1 MTPYHPREA
10 AQLVRKALGAL
21 PVVVVTGLRQAGKT
35 TFLRED
41 PVFQGRR
48 YLTLDDFATLE
59 AARRDPEALLGGDQP
74 LIVDEAQRCPDLL
87 VAVKREVDRRRAPG
101 RFVLSGSANLA
112 LLGGVSESLAGR
124 AIHLTLHPF
133 SRRERR
139 GEIASPP
146 FLIRFLELPELPE
159 PAGCEPLS
167 ADEVLDG
174 GLPPVVL
181 GETTNRGLWFLGYEQ
196 TYLERDVRDL
206 AQVAD
211 LVAFRNLT
219 RLAALRTA
227 QVLNQSELARDA
239 KLPVSTAARY
249 LALLEASF
257 LLLRLPPYLRS
268 RSTRLIRS
276 PKLFVTDSG
285 IAAHLAGVDDL
296 QPGRDQPRRG
306 ALFETYVAHNL
317 AAIVDAHLPR
327 AELSFWSVQ
336 GRHEVDFILADG
348 ARSLAIEVKASGR
361 FDGRDL
367 AGLRTFLA
375 RHSEAVGGILA
386 YNGREA
392 VSLGDKLWAIPL
404 GLLLS

>member
-1 MTPYHPREA
+1 M
-10 AQLVRKALGAL
+10 LVRQAIEAL

-41 PVFQGRR
+41 PVFRGWR

-59 AARRDPEALLGGDQP
+59 AARRDPEALLTSDQP

-133 SRRERR
+133 NRRERR
-139 GEIASPP
+139 GEIDRVP
-146 FLIRFLELPELPE
+146 FLARFLAE
-159 PAGCEPLS
+159 PALPARPAVESLS
-167 ADEVLDG
+167 PEEILDG
-174 GLPPVVL
+174 GLPPVAL
-181 GETTNRGLWFLGYEQ
+181 GETANRGLWFLGYEQ

-239 KLPVSTAARY
+239 KLPVSTTARY
-249 LALLEASF
+249 LGLLETSF
-257 LLLRLPPYLRS
+257 LLTRLPPYLRS
-268 RSTRLIRS
+268 RATRLIKS
-276 PKLFVTDSG
+276 PKLMVSDSG

-296 QPGRDQPRRG
+296 SSGASEPSRG
-306 ALFETYVAHNL
+306 ALFETYVAQNL
-317 AAIVDAHLPR
+317 TAIVDAHLPR
-327 AELSFWSVQ
+327 AEVSYWSVQ
-336 GRHEVDFILADG
+336 GRHEVDFVIAHG
-348 ARSLAIEVKASGR
+348 ARCLAIEVKAATR
-361 FDGRDL
+361 FDARDL
-367 AGLRTFLA
+367 AGLRAFLA
-375 RHSEAVGGILA
+375 HHPEAVAGVLA

-392 VSLGDKLWAIPL
+392 VSLGDRLWALPV

>member
-1 MTPYHPREA
+1 MTPYRPREA
-10 AQLVRKALGAL
+10 AALVRQALEAL

-41 PVFQGRR
+41 PVFHGRR
-48 YLTLDDFATLE
+48 FVTLDDFATLE
-59 AARRDPEALLGGDQP
+59 AARRDPEALLAGDQP

-139 GEIASPP
+139 GEIDQPP
-146 FLIRFLELPELPE
+146 FLVRFLAAPALPAQ
-159 PAGCEPLS
+159 PAAESLS
-167 ADEVLDG
+167 SEEILDG
-174 GLPPVVL
+174 GLPPVAL
-181 GETTNRGLWFLGYEQ
+181 GETGNRGLWFLGYEQ

-219 RLAALRTA
+219 RLAVLRTA

-239 KLPVSTAARY
+239 KLPVSTAGRY
-249 LALLEASF
+249 LALLETSF
-257 LLLRLPPYLRS
+257 LLTRLPPYLRS
-268 RSTRLIRS
+268 RATRLIKS
-276 PKLFVTDSG
+276 PKLFVSDSG
-285 IAAHLAGVDDL
+285 LAAHLAGVDDL
-296 QPGRDQPRRG
+296 SQGADEPRRG
-306 ALFETYVAHNL
+306 ALFETYVAQNL
-317 AAIVDAHLPR
+317 TSIVDAHLPR
-327 AELSFWSVQ
+327 AEVSYWSVQ
-336 GRHEVDFILADG
+336 GRHEVDFVIAHG
-348 ARSLAIEVKASGR
+348 ANCLAIEVKAATR
-361 FDGRDL
+361 FDARDL
-367 AGLRTFLA
+367 AGLRAFLA
-375 RHSEAVGGILA
+375 QDRQAVAGVLA

-392 VSLGDKLWAIPL
+392 VSLGDRLWAIPV

>member
-1 MTPYHPREA
+1 MTPYRPREA
-10 AQLVRKALGAL
+10 SGLVRQALEAL

-41 PVFQGRR
+41 PVFRGRR

-59 AARRDPEALLGGDQP
+59 AARRDPEALLGGDQA

-112 LLGGVSESLAGR
+112 LLGGISESLAGR

-133 SRRERR
+133 NRRERR
-139 GEIASPP
+139 EEIDQKP
-146 FLIRFLELPELPE
+146 FLVRFLAAPALPAQPE
-159 PAGCEPLS
+159 GEPLS
-167 ADEVLDG
+167 FEEILDS
-174 GLPPVVL
+174 GLPPVAL
-181 GETTNRGLWFLGYEQ
+181 NETANRGLWFLGYEQ

-249 LALLEASF
+249 LALLETSF
-257 LLLRLPPYLRS
+257 LLTRLPPYLRS
-268 RSTRLIRS
+268 RATRLIKS
-276 PKLFVTDSG
+276 AKLFVSDSG

-296 QPGRDQPRRG
+296 SPGGNEPRRG
-306 ALFETYVAHNL
+306 ALFETYVAQNL
-317 AAIVDAHLPR
+317 TAIVDAHLPR
-327 AELSFWSVQ
+327 AEVSFWSVQ
-336 GRHEVDFILADG
+336 GRHEVDFVIAHG
-348 ARSLAIEVKASGR
+348 ASCLAIEVKAATR

-367 AGLRTFLA
+367 AGLRAFLA
-375 RHSEAVGGILA
+375 RHREAVAGVLA
-386 YNGREA
+386 YNGRQA
-392 VSLGDKLWAIPL
+392 VSLGDRLWAIPV

>member
-1 MTPYHPREA
+1 MTRYRPREA
-10 AQLVRKALGAL
+10 SRLVRQALEAL

-41 PVFQGRR
+41 PVFRGRR

-59 AARRDPEALLGGDQP
+59 AARRDPEALVAGDEP

-112 LLGGVSESLAGR
+112 LLGGISESLAGR

-139 GEIASPP
+139 GEIEQAP
-146 FLIRFLELPELPE
+146 FLARFLAE
-159 PAGCEPLS
+159 PAPPTPVAVEPLS
-167 ADEVLDG
+167 SEEILDG
-174 GLPPVVL
+174 GLPPVAL
-181 GETTNRGLWFLGYEQ
+181 GETANRGLWFLGYEQ

-249 LALLEASF
+249 LALLETSF
-257 LLLRLPPYLRS
+257 LLTRLPPYLRS
-268 RSTRLIRS
+268 RATRLIKS
-276 PKLFVTDSG
+276 AKLFISDSG

-296 QPGRDQPRRG
+296 SPGVNEPGRG
-306 ALFETYVAHNL
+306 ALFETYVAQNL
-317 AAIVDAHLPR
+317 TAIVDAHLPR
-327 AELSFWSVQ
+327 AEVSFWSVQ
-336 GRHEVDFILADG
+336 GRHEVDFVIVHG
-348 ARSLAIEVKASGR
+348 ARCLAIEAKAATR

-367 AGLRTFLA
+367 AGLRAFLA
-375 RHSEAVGGILA
+375 HHREAVAGVLA
-386 YNGREA
+386 YNGRKA
-392 VSLGDKLWAIPL
+392 ISLGDRLWAIPV